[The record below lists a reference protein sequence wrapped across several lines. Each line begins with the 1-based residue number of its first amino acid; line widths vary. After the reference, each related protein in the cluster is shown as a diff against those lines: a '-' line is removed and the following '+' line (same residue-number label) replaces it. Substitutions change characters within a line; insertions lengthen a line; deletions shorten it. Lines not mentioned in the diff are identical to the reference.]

1 MGDIDS
7 EIEELQE
14 KLRELK
20 SKRSQK
26 NRERFP
32 PKVYWVTRTEN
43 DSMFLIELSRMF
55 VSRISNKCQY
65 RPARDFSQFSAQPTF
80 TEKEALESSTASGAW
95 LKLSRE
101 LNTLHKKT
109 LDRIEEEKKEC
120 LRYEFMAHKAMM
132 NAKDARSGVDIQETN
147 GTWSYRIFEK
157 GIEIANGSDYPTE
170 DAAIEA
176 AEEQVDNTP
185 DCMTCGDQGH
195 IPQTPYDCPDCQ
207 PKSEPDESE
216 FEPKVK
222 KLCKE
227 CHCMPCLCL
236 PF

>member
-1 MGDIDS
+1 MSDIDS

-20 SKRSQK
+20 SKRSQSR
-26 NRERFP
+26 NDRFP
-32 PKVYWVTRTEN
+32 PKVYWVARTEN

-55 VSRISNKCQY
+55 VSRNSNKCQY
-65 RPARDFSQFSAQPTF
+65 RPTRDFSQFSAQPFF
-80 TEKEALESSTASGAW
+80 TEKEALESSTPSGAW

-101 LNTLHKKT
+101 LNALQKRALKKME
-109 LDRIEEEKKEC
+109 DEVKSHA
-120 LRYEFMAHKAMM
+120 RYSSMAHKVRQ
-132 NAKDARSGVDIQETN
+132 NLNNFRSGIDIQETN
-147 GTWSYRIFEK
+147 GTWNYRIFEK

-176 AEEQVDNTP
+176 AEEQVDDTP
-185 DCMTCGDQGH
+185 DCMTCGDNGH

-207 PKSEPDESE
+207 PKSEPEEVEIDSR
-216 FEPKVK
+216 FK

-227 CHCMPCLCL
+227 CRCMPCLCL